1 MRVSVDGQEVYV
13 ATGGEPHRAGKPH
26 ITFIHGAGCDH
37 TVWVLFARFFSRNG
51 FNVLAPD
58 LPGHGRSAGKPLAT
72 VEQLA
77 QWVDRLLDAAGVKS
91 TILVGHSLG
100 SLITLEVASHNPTR
114 FTHVVLLGAAVPM
127 TVGDPLLNAARDRS
141 QIAVDM
147 IMQFGHAFG
156 SQLGGNPVAGISVLN
171 SNMRVLERG
180 LPVNLYEDL
189 NACHTYQGGIEAAR
203 RIKAPIMLV
212 LGEQDRMTPPQAAQ
226 ALIAALPAPDVRRI
240 PDCGHM
246 LMSEQPEAVHRALVA
261 AASAH

>member
-1 MRVSVDGQEVYV
+1 MRFTVDGQEVFA
-13 ATGGEPHRAGKPH
+13 ATGADPHQPGRPY

-51 FNVLAPD
+51 FNVLVPD
-58 LPGHGRSAGKPLAT
+58 LPGHGQSAGNPLT
-72 VEQLA
+72 SVELLA
-77 QWVDRLLDAAGVKS
+77 QWVARFLDAAHVKS
-91 TILVGHSLG
+91 TVLVGHSLG
-100 SLITLEVASHNPTR
+100 SLIALEAAARDPQRYTR
-114 FTHVVLLGAAVPM
+114 VVLLGTAAPM
-127 TVGDPLLNAARDRS
+127 SVGDPLLDAARKRDHA
-141 QIAVDM
+141 AVDM

-171 SNMRVLERG
+171 NNMRVLERG

-189 NACHTYQGGIEAAR
+189 NACHAYQNGIEAAR
-203 RIKAPIMLV
+203 RVISGVMVV
-212 LGEQDRMTPPQAAQ
+212 LGEQDRMTPPAAAQ

-261 AASAH
+261 AASAR